1 MLTISNQQKQ
11 IDELN
16 TFKSLS
22 KKVSSTSFENLGK
35 TSGKIKLLEEKIDD
49 MEQRSRNQ
57 CLWIHV
63 ISEQADENTDLDLT
77 MNEIQSFHHLGP
89 KEKSTHDRRSK
100 KNTVQD
106 QS

>member
-63 ISEQADENTDLDLT
+63 ISEQADENTD
-77 MNEIQSFHHLGP
+77 QAARSRLGDEWNP
-89 KEKSTHDRRSK
+89 KFSPPWSK
-100 KNTVQD
+100 RKIY
-106 QS
+106 SW

>member
-49 MEQRSRNQ
+49 ME
-57 CLWIHV
+57 
-63 ISEQADENTDLDLT
+63 
-77 MNEIQSFHHLGP
+77 
-89 KEKSTHDRRSK
+89 
-100 KNTVQD
+100 
-106 QS
+106 